1 MDLYTVRNN
10 IMNGV
15 ALQELNLRV
24 CFYARVSTD
33 KDEQLHSLSN
43 QVSFFNDY
51 ISKIPNWEF
60 IGSYIDEGISGT
72 QVKKRE
78 NFLKMIEDAK
88 KHNFDLILTK
98 EISRFSRS
106 TLDSIMYTQELLA
119 NGVGVYFLNDN
130 INTILPDSELRL
142 TMMSSIAQDEVR
154 RLSERV
160 SFGMKRS
167 IDNGV
172 VLGCSNIYGYMKDN
186 GKLVVDNSQAEM
198 IRIIFDR
205 YANTTYG
212 LSKVSRYL
220 YSIGYKSRTG
230 KRIDTT
236 ILTRIIE
243 NPKYKGYYCG
253 HKSKILDYRTKQR
266 KTLNETDWII
276 YKDNDNVPPIV
287 SEELWKKAN
296 IKLKQRRDSFTNRTI
311 NKAVFQNRYTYSGKI
326 YCGCHNLTY
335 HRSGAGKRKNNPV
348 WECQVYRKESL
359 KGCSNPR
366 VFELELDEVFKD
378 MFNKLLRKRNVIF
391 DEILNE
397 CKNYLETNNMK
408 FDIKNLESKISALNN
423 KKNKLLELVVEGYLD
438 KVDYK
443 RQVNILNKEI
453 NNCQSKIIE
462 LKSNKKTKNYIEG
475 KINEIKKQLDD
486 CLNDNECYSNI
497 FNEIIDRIV
506 VYKKCDKQIELN
518 IFIKTGEQI
527 NMVSDSLG
535 KKFHLLDCNT
545 TNNSGKCS
553 N

>member
-1 MDLYTVRNN
+1 M
-10 IMNGV
+10 
-15 ALQELNLRV
+15 
-24 CFYARVSTD
+24 
-33 KDEQLHSLSN
+33 
-43 QVSFFNDY
+43 
-51 ISKIPNWEF
+51 
-60 IGSYIDEGISGT
+60 
-72 QVKKRE
+72 
-78 NFLKMIEDAK
+78 
-88 KHNFDLILTK
+88 
-98 EISRFSRS
+98 
-106 TLDSIMYTQELLA
+106 
-119 NGVGVYFLNDN
+119 
-130 INTILPDSELRL
+130 
-142 TMMSSIAQDEVR
+142 
-154 RLSERV
+154 
-160 SFGMKRS
+160 
-167 IDNGV
+167 
-172 VLGCSNIYGYMKDN
+172 
-186 GKLVVDNSQAEM
+186 
-198 IRIIFDR
+198 
-205 YANTTYG
+205 
-212 LSKVSRYL
+212 
-220 YSIGYKSRTG
+220 
-230 KRIDTT
+230 
-236 ILTRIIE
+236 
-243 NPKYKGYYCG
+243 
-253 HKSKILDYRTKQR
+253 
-266 KTLNETDWII
+266 
-276 YKDNDNVPPIV
+276 
-287 SEELWKKAN
+287 
-296 IKLKQRRDSFTNRTI
+296 
-311 NKAVFQNRYTYSGKI
+311 
-326 YCGCHNLTY
+326 
-335 HRSGAGKRKNNPV
+335 

-535 KKFHLLDCNT
+535 KKFHLINSYT
-545 TNNSGKCS
+545 TNNSRICC